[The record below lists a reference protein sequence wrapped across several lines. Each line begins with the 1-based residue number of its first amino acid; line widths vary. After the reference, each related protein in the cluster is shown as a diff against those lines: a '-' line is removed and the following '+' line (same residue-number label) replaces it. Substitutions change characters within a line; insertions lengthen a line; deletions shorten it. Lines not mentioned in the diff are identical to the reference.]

1 MRDAQERMSAD
12 GNAVSLHPFDLS
24 GKTALVT
31 GAGSGLGS
39 RFSEALA
46 SAGAEVLCADVDPD
60 SASRVAERLKSRGRA
75 ARALSCDVSSSDS
88 VERLRRELACG
99 PVDILVNNAG
109 IVSRA
114 LRTHEIDEDEWDRVL
129 DVNLKGTFLCSKA
142 IIPIM
147 LAAGAGSIINLASVL
162 GLRGYYPQF
171 AAVSANY
178 FASKA
183 GIVGFTKQLAAEYAA
198 NGIRANVI
206 CPAFHEGTAL
216 GAEWRS
222 LRSPQEANAFAQSI
236 DQRTPMGRKG
246 RPEELDGLVI
256 YLAGNASSY
265 VTGQVFSHDGGWT
278 AA

>member
-1 MRDAQERMSAD
+1 MRDAQESV
-12 GNAVSLHPFDLS
+12 NAISRHTFDLS
-24 GKTALVT
+24 GKIALVT

-39 RFSEALA
+39 QFSGALS
-46 SAGAEVLCADVDPD
+46 SAGAKVLCVDLNIE
-60 SASRVAERLKSRGRA
+60 SASRTADRLKSLGGA
-75 ARALSCDVSSSDS
+75 ARALSCDVCSSNS
-88 VERLRRELACG
+88 VERMSRELGSDA
-99 PVDILVNNAG
+99 VDILVNNAG

-114 LRTHEIDEDEWDRVL
+114 RRTHEISEDEWDRVL

-147 LAAGAGSIINLASVL
+147 LAGHGGSIINLASVL

-171 AAVSANY
+171 PAVSANY

-183 GIVGFTKQLAAEYAA
+183 GIVGLTKQLAVEYAA
-198 NGIRANVI
+198 DGIRANVI

-222 LRSPQEANAFAQSI
+222 LRSPEEANAFARSI

-246 RPEELDGLVI
+246 RPEELDGLIV